1 MEARDQCGGPA
12 AADESMKRY
21 AAAVSALVVLLL
33 ALFVAVEVAQ
43 LPVLTDPRPALGA
56 GGVGAALVGVGLL
69 VADVVLPVP
78 SSLVMLSHG
87 ALFGPVVG
95 AALSLSGAVG
105 AAIVGFAIG
114 RGGGPLLHRLVS
126 ANERRRADALLE
138 RWGLLAVIVTRPVP
152 VLAEAVAIMAGTSR
166 MRMTTVALGAG
177 VGALPAAVL
186 YAVAGAVAASLAN
199 GMFVF
204 GSVLAIGLVVAIVG
218 TAVPR
223 RLEARRR

>member
-1 MEARDQCGGPA
+1 MEARGHRGTRA
-12 AADESMKRY
+12 ATDESMKRY
-21 AAAVSALVVLLL
+21 VAAASGLVVLLL
-33 ALFVAVEVAQ
+33 TLFVIVEVAQ

-87 ALFGPVVG
+87 ALFGAVGG

-114 RGGGPLLHRLVS
+114 RGGGPLLHRVVS

-138 RWGLLAVIVTRPVP
+138 RWGLLALIVTRPVP
-152 VLAEAVAIMAGTSR
+152 VLAETVAIMAGTSR
-166 MRMTTVALGAG
+166 MRMTTVAFGAA
-177 VGALPAAVL
+177 VGAVPAAVL
-186 YAVAGAVAASLAN
+186 YGIAGAVAAPVAN
-199 GMFVF
+199 GVLVF
-204 GSVLAIGLVVAIVG
+204 GVVLAIGLVVAIVG
-218 TAVPR
+218 TAVPHR
-223 RLEARRR
+223 RRARRR